1 MVSRRDGTDHSDT
14 NEQHGKNQ
22 QRHEPMQR
30 AGKSGKSG
38 VLHAAPYLAGQ
49 SSEYI
54 SSALKAFHAGSR
66 KNDAGELMRSVAG
79 HLADADIAA
88 ASAYFANEGSATRP

>member
-1 MVSRRDGTDHSDT
+1 VAMQKVTRRSFVTSVGAAS
-14 NEQHGKNQ
+14 
-22 QRHEPMQR
+22 
-30 AGKSGKSG
+30 
-38 VLHAAPYLAGQ
+38 VLPASADAAPCLAGQ

-66 KNDAGELMRSVAG
+66 KNDAGKLMRSVAG

-88 ASAYFANEGSATRP
+88 ASAYFANEGSAARP